1 MERFGRLCSALRN
14 ERCRGGDFGF
24 WRLNSDI
31 GHSSCVISGAMSTV
45 KCFLLVGAL
54 WVGGE
59 GIIHAS
65 SVAKPQVPNGVG
77 VLFTTNRLDGARS
90 RLVPLVVRG
99 DGRRVVEDLSGRA
112 EWRFHP
118 GGVIERREGVII
130 PVGNGEAVARVF
142 VDGNMVGEKT
152 IQVSGLGAGAASRVS
167 FRNEIVPIFTKTA
180 CNGGVCHGKATG
192 QNGFKLSLFGFEP
205 EEDYDFLVVSGRA
218 RRVMPTA
225 PDSSLLLMKGA
236 AVIPHG
242 GGKRLEKG
250 RGSYEV
256 IADWMR
262 QGMPSDLE
270 GGARVVRLE
279 VMPAERVAGLDSTQ
293 QLAVAAHFDD
303 GSVRDV
309 THLTGFESN
318 EKGLAEV
325 DDRGVV
331 RMLGRPGSVAVMA
344 RYGDKM
350 GVFRVTV
357 PRGPKLDL
365 TQFPKARNLVD
376 EGVFSVMSEAGVVP
390 SPLCD
395 DSTFVRRVTLDL
407 TGRLPSESEV
417 TEYMAMPEVE
427 RREKWVDRLLE
438 SSGYADHFAG
448 QWVSLLRNRRSLDP
462 FRDDSLMHGTFSF
475 HRWLRGELF
484 GDKPFDGIVRSL
496 LTARGGVAEVPAS
509 AWYRQLRDL
518 PSQIEDTAQLFMG
531 VRMQCAQ
538 CHHHPY
544 EQWSQRDYWAL
555 GAFFS
560 QLQRKPAER
569 LGEEILVTKRMAP
582 VATHKR
588 TGEAVP
594 PSVPGESSLQIAPEE
609 DARVAL
615 ADWMTSPG
623 NPFFAK
629 ALVNR
634 YWKHFFNRGLVEP
647 EDDLRETNPATHPEL
662 LDALAADFVKGGFRL
677 KRLCRTLVLSAAYQ
691 LSSDPVEGNAGADQY
706 FARYF
711 GRRLPAEVLSDA
723 INRVCGYPQR
733 FQAQPEGTL
742 ATQLPDSWYT
752 RDQFF
757 DLFGRPAA
765 ASACAC
771 ERSSEAS
778 LSQSLHFLNSD
789 DMRLR
794 ISHPQGFAATASKG
808 NADVG
813 ASVRSL
819 YVRALSRVPTET
831 EVALAR
837 GYVERKV
844 AAVAGTGGDAGAQA
858 SAGKAAWEDVVWS
871 VLNTKEFLFNH

>member
-1 MERFGRLCSALRN
+1 MDRLRSVAGRSDTSEQKVLTDVFTEMKLLCCDLGVWMVRVLA
-14 ERCRGGDFGF
+14 
-24 WRLNSDI
+24 
-31 GHSSCVISGAMSTV
+31 
-45 KCFLLVGAL
+45 
-54 WVGGE
+54 WV
-59 GIIHAS
+59 S
-65 SVAKPQVPNGVG
+65 SVVFAVPVLAAVGVPDGVG
-77 VLFTTNRLDGARS
+77 MRLATS
-90 RLVPLVVRG
+90 RLVGPRSRVVPLVMRG
-99 DGRRVVEDLSGRA
+99 DGRRVTDDLSGRA
-112 EWRFHP
+112 EWRFEP
-118 GGVIERREGVII
+118 SGIVEVREGAFV
-130 PVGNGEAVARVF
+130 PLKDGRVMVRAMVEGVEVGCAEVEVVGMA
-142 VDGNMVGEKT
+142 DGGMA
-152 IQVSGLGAGAASRVS
+152 QVS

-225 PDSSLLLMKGA
+225 PDASLLLMKGA

-242 GGKRLEKG
+242 GGKRLERG

-270 GGARVVRLE
+270 KGSRVTRLE
-279 VMPAERVAGLDSTQ
+279 VMPAERVASADGTQ

-331 RMLGRPGSVAVMA
+331 RMLGRPGAVAVMA

-357 PRGPKLDL
+357 PRGPRTDPAK
-365 TQFPKARNLVD
+365 FPLAKNFVD
-376 EGVFSVMSEAGVVP
+376 EGIFAVMRDAGVEP
-390 SPLCD
+390 SRVCD
-395 DSTFVRRVTLDL
+395 DRTFVRRVTLDL
-407 TGRLPSESEV
+407 TGRLPSEAEVSEFLGF
-417 TEYMAMPEVE
+417 PEGI
-427 RREKWVDRLLE
+427 RRERWVDRLLE
-438 SSGYADHFAG
+438 SAAYADHFAG
-448 QWVSLLRNRRSLDP
+448 QWASLLRNRRSLDP
-462 FRDDSLMHGTFSF
+462 YRDDSLMHGTFSF
-475 HRWLRGELF
+475 HRWLRAELF
-484 GDKPFDGIVRSL
+484 ADRPFDGMVRAL
-496 LTARGGVAEVPAS
+496 LTARGGIAEAPAA
-509 AWYRQLRDL
+509 AWYRQLRDM

-544 EQWSQRDYWAL
+544 EQWTQRDYWAL

-560 QLQRKPAER
+560 QLQRKPSDR
-569 LGEEILVTKRMAP
+569 LGEEVLVTKRMAP

-594 PSVPGESSLQIAPEE
+594 PSVPGGAELKVAPED

-615 ADWMTSPG
+615 ADWMCKPE

-662 LDALAADFVKGGFRL
+662 LDRLAAEFVKGGFRL
-677 KRLCRTLVLSAAYQ
+677 KGLCRTLVLSSAYQ
-691 LSSDPVEGNAGADQY
+691 LSSEPVEGNAGADQY

-711 GRRLPAEVLSDA
+711 GRRLPAEVMSDA

-789 DMRLR
+789 DMRVR
-794 ISHPQGFAATASKG
+794 IAHPQGFAATAAK
-808 NADVG
+808 AKDPLDV
-813 ASVRSL
+813 SIRSL
-819 YVRALSRVPTET
+819 YVRALAREPREP
-831 EVALAR
+831 EIMLAR
-837 GYVERKV
+837 SYLERKLGN
-844 AAVAGTGGDAGAQA
+844 AEASGGDATAKDVA
-858 SAGKAAWEDVVWS
+858 LRSAWEDVVWG

>member
-1 MERFGRLCSALRN
+1 
-14 ERCRGGDFGF
+14 
-24 WRLNSDI
+24 
-31 GHSSCVISGAMSTV
+31 
-45 KCFLLVGAL
+45 
-54 WVGGE
+54 
-59 GIIHAS
+59 
-65 SVAKPQVPNGVG
+65 
-77 VLFTTNRLDGARS
+77 
-90 RLVPLVVRG
+90 
-99 DGRRVVEDLSGRA
+99 
-112 EWRFHP
+112 
-118 GGVIERREGVII
+118 
-130 PVGNGEAVARVF
+130 
-142 VDGNMVGEKT
+142 
-152 IQVSGLGAGAASRVS
+152 
-167 FRNEIVPIFTKTA
+167 
-180 CNGGVCHGKATG
+180 VCHGKATG

-270 GGARVVRLE
+270 DGARVVRLE
-279 VMPAERVAGLDSTQ
+279 VMPAERVASPDATQ
-293 QLAVAAHFDD
+293 QLSVAAHFND

-325 DDRGVV
+325 DERGIV
-331 RMLGRPGSVAVMA
+331 RMLGRPGTVAVMA

-365 TQFPKARNLVD
+365 AKFPKARNFVD
-376 EGVFSVMSEAGVVP
+376 EGVFSVMREAGVEP
-390 SPLCD
+390 SPICD
-395 DSTFVRRVTLDL
+395 DATFVRRVTLDL
-407 TGRLPSESEV
+407 TGRLPSEAEV
-417 TEYMAMPEVE
+417 AEFLSVPEGE

-438 SSGYADHFAG
+438 GPGYADHFAG
-448 QWVSLLRNRRSLDP
+448 QWASLLRNRRSLDP

-484 GDKPFDGIVRSL
+484 GDRPFDGIVRAL
-496 LTARGGVAEVPAS
+496 LTARGGVAEVPAA

-555 GAFFS
+555 GAFFT

-594 PSVPGESSLQIAPEE
+594 PSVPGGAALQIAPDE

-615 ADWMTSPG
+615 AGWMTAPE

-662 LDALAADFVKGGFRL
+662 LEALAADFVKGGFRL

-711 GRRLPAEVLSDA
+711 GRRLPAEVMSDA

-789 DMRLR
+789 DMRAR
-794 ISHPQGFAATASKG
+794 IAHPQGFAAVASKG
-808 NADVG
+808 KVG
-813 ASVRSL
+813 VEASVRSL
-819 YVRALSRVPTET
+819 YVRALAREPKEA
-831 EVALAR
+831 EVELAR
-837 GYVERKV
+837 SYVERKV
-844 AAVAGTGGDAGAQA
+844 AAVGATGSDAGAKEA
-858 SAGKAAWEDVVWS
+858 AGKAAWEDVVWS
-871 VLNTKEFLFNH
+871 LLNTKEFLFNH

>member
-1 MERFGRLCSALRN
+1 
-14 ERCRGGDFGF
+14 
-24 WRLNSDI
+24 
-31 GHSSCVISGAMSTV
+31 MSKAV
-45 KCFLLVGAL
+45 ALVGVL
-54 WVGGE
+54 VLG
-59 GIIHAS
+59 
-65 SVAKPQVPNGVG
+65 GVG
-77 VLFTTNRLDGARS
+77 VVEALAENRAGVPKGEGMLLATDRLEGGRS
-90 RLVPLVVRG
+90 RVVPLVVRG
-99 DGRRVVEDLSGRA
+99 DGRRVLEDLSSRA
-112 EWRFHP
+112 EWRFEP
-118 GGVIERREGVII
+118 AGVVEWREGAIVPVANGSVVARATLEGRVVGERRL
-130 PVGNGEAVARVF
+130 
-142 VDGNMVGEKT
+142 T
-152 IQVSGLGAGAASRVS
+152 VSGLGGEAASRVS
-167 FRNEIVPIFTKTA
+167 FRNEIVPIFTKTS
-180 CNGGVCHGKATG
+180 CNGGVCHGKASG

-270 GGARVVRLE
+270 EGARVVRLE
-279 VMPAERVAGLDSTQ
+279 VMPSERVASPDATQ

-303 GSVRDV
+303 GTVRDV

-331 RMLGRPGSVAVMA
+331 RMLGRPGTVAVMA

-365 TQFPKARNLVD
+365 AKFPKARNFVD
-376 EGVFSVMSEAGVVP
+376 EGVFSVMREAGVEP

-395 DSTFVRRVTLDL
+395 DATFVRRVTLDL
-407 TGRLPSESEV
+407 TGRLPSETEV
-417 TEYMAMPEVE
+417 ADYLALPEGE
-427 RREKWVDRLLE
+427 RREKWVDRLLNAPA
-438 SSGYADHFAG
+438 YADHFAG
-448 QWVSLLRNRRSLDP
+448 QWASLLRNRRSLDP

-484 GDKPFDGIVRSL
+484 GDQPFDGIVRSL
-496 LTARGGVAEVPAS
+496 LTARGDVAEVPAA

-544 EQWSQRDYWAL
+544 EQWTQRDYWAL
-555 GAFFS
+555 GAFFT
-560 QLQRKPAER
+560 QLQRKPSER

-594 PSVPGESSLQIAPEE
+594 PSVPGGAALQIAPED

-677 KRLCRTLVLSAAYQ
+677 KRLCRTLVLSTAYQ

-711 GRRLPAEVLSDA
+711 GRRLPAEVMSDA

-789 DMRLR
+789 DMRAR
-794 ISHPQGFAATASKG
+794 ISHPQGFAAVASKG
-808 NADVG
+808 KVG
-813 ASVRSL
+813 VDASVRSL
-819 YVRALSRVPTET
+819 YVRALAREPRGA
-831 EVALAR
+831 EVELAKT
-837 GYVERKV
+837 YVERKV
-844 AAVAGTGGDAGAQA
+844 AAVAGSGGDAGAQEA
-858 SAGKAAWEDVVWS
+858 AGKAAWEDVVWS
-871 VLNTKEFLFNH
+871 LLNTKEFLFNH